1 MEISKNK
8 ENEEE
13 GIKEEEPEKDEFEDK
28 EIKTKL
34 ELIFDKKFSPTET
47 MLCYCKGQIYIS
59 YDNFSGFDFTGFEGI
74 LCIIINRVFSIKY
87 PEQSQFFNKLSIN
100 KAQVIRYWG
109 FFITKKEGYGK
120 VPYFVYTK
128 GAKKTEEKKDT
139 YNISKELKTEYC
151 KRYKLS
157 LRDYDDLYLLYKDE
171 FINDVLKYEKLTS
184 IKEQE
189 KNFIKQK

>member
-1 MEISKNK
+1 MPRKQ
-8 ENEEE
+8 
-13 GIKEEEPEKDEFEDK
+13 KEEVVDESTV
-28 EIKTKL
+28 IKAPKV
-34 ELIFDKKFSPTET
+34 P
-47 MLCYCKGQIYIS
+47 GP
-59 YDNFSGFDFTGFEGI
+59 YD
-74 LCIIINRVFSIKY
+74 IINMIFTNASEFNKLSNTLLEKNFFMINRIFSIKY
-87 PEQSQFFNKLSIN
+87 PLQAAIFNKLTIN
-100 KAQVIRYWG
+100 MAEVIKCWAV
-109 FFITKKEGYGK
+109 FIVSKEGYGK